1 VFVGPNVWVIDTG
14 LFMAYQ
20 QQKPP
25 PFAVVGTW
33 VEGEV
38 YLGIDPFFYFEDLYR
53 MDGMPPLSYTWLV
66 RQIML
71 ETTPWIE
78 AKDAKGCQ
86 IRTRDKSRESFVP
99 TRETKAWTADG
110 GYAHY
115 VLRCERRAGPDKPMR
130 HGGAG

>member
-1 VFVGPNVWVIDTG
+1 
-14 LFMAYQ
+14 MAYQ

-25 PFAVVGTW
+25 PFRRGRQW

-86 IRTRDKSRESFVP
+86 IRRVMNQRESF
-99 TRETKAWTADG
+99 
-110 GYAHY
+110 
-115 VLRCERRAGPDKPMR
+115 RAN
-130 HGGAG
+130 A